1 MVLRGALVLVRVM
14 PVDARLPDVE
24 TERLWLRRWSAAQH
38 SSALADIDSD
48 PRVRRYLGGS
58 GLSVAESNEG
68 AARYEAHWEQY
79 SFGLWATMEKSS
91 GHFVGTIGLTHP
103 LWNPELSEEVEVG
116 WRLRR
121 SAWGRGLATEG
132 GAAALRAGFEVL
144 GLDEIIAI
152 VDPQNGAS
160 LAVTL
165 KLGMTP
171 RESRVHPQTGIPID
185 VMSKRAPASE

>member
-1 MVLRGALVLVRVM
+1 ME
-14 PVDARLPDVE
+14 ARLPDVE

-38 SSALADIDSD
+38 SSALADVNAD
-48 PRVRRYLGGS
+48 PRVMRYLGGA
-58 GLSVAESNEG
+58 GLSAAESSEV
-68 AARYEAHWEQY
+68 AARYDAHWDEY
-79 SFGLWATMEKSS
+79 GFGLWAAHEKSS
-91 GHFVGTIGLTHP
+91 GHVLGFVGLTHP
-103 LWNPELSEEVEVG
+103 LWNPELADEVEVG

-132 GAAALRAGFEVL
+132 GAAALGAGFEHL
-144 GLDEIIAI
+144 GLEEIIAI

-165 KLGMTP
+165 KLGMSP

>member
-1 MVLRGALVLVRVM
+1 MCAV
-14 PVDARLPDVE
+14 VDRLSEVE
-24 TERLWLRRWSAAQH
+24 TKRLWLRRWSAAQH
-38 SSALADIDSD
+38 SSALADINSD
-48 PRVRRYLGGS
+48 PRVMRYLGGA
-58 GLSVAESNEG
+58 GLSATESTEA
-68 AARYEAHWEQY
+68 AARYDAHWADY
-79 SFGLWATMEKSS
+79 GFGLWAAMEKSS
-91 GHFVGTIGLTHP
+91 GHVLGFVGLTHP
-103 LWNPELSEEVEVG
+103 LWNPELSAEVEVG

-132 GAAALRAGFEVL
+132 GAAALRSGFEVL

-165 KLGMTP
+165 KLGMSP